1 MPNGGRLGDN
11 PQSWFMDDLCGGQE
25 TYLGE
30 PIDSLACEIYRVS
43 RHEYAAGIDPNDNK
57 DEINPIK
64 LEAKLREKLVLEKE
78 RRKERVDKWSNT
90 DTSGEPHQ
98 APFPLIEPI
107 KDTVRH
113 AMSYCIN
120 LDACNTRQIDELM
133 YMADS
138 LREYFSKNLSNWSID
153 SLSTARHMI
162 DGFDKQEWEGAPKF
176 TSYFDNAVEQT
187 KK

>member
-1 MPNGGRLGDN
+1 
-11 PQSWFMDDLCGGQE
+11 
-25 TYLGE
+25 
-30 PIDSLACEIYRVS
+30 
-43 RHEYAAGIDPNDNK
+43 
-57 DEINPIK
+57 
-64 LEAKLREKLVLEKE
+64 
-78 RRKERVDKWSNT
+78 
-90 DTSGEPHQ
+90 
-98 APFPLIEPI
+98 
-107 KDTVRH
+107 
-113 AMSYCIN
+113 
-120 LDACNTRQIDELM
+120 M